1 MRVPACVSTSCLL
14 TYALHCIQRN
24 ESGRIYSVR
33 PRSCGYGEC
42 VCLYARAL
50 TDTHTP
56 RSLEQALNH
65 PNILKLYHI
74 FESDDHYHFVLE

>member
-33 PRSCGYGEC
+33 PRSCGYGE
-42 VCLYARAL
+42 
-50 TDTHTP
+50 
-56 RSLEQALNH
+56 QALNH